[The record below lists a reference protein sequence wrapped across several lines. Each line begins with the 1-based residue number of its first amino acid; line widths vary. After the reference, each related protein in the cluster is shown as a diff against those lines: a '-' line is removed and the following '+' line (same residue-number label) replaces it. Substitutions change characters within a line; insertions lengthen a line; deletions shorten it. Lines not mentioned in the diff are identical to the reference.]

1 MVFQIPI
8 LARFLK
14 ELAHFRIRWNKIGI
28 QVCLCFSVCLIMA
41 AILTTPAYLKPTQS
55 NIKSLETHK
64 RLICCCL
71 SLKQTNLHLSSSN
84 KYNSSIRFPK
94 FVSWAAASEEVTDII
109 TNVEESQTQKIL
121 ENEILVEEST
131 QTSNSQIPDTEKK
144 LLSAV
149 SESLRLYKEALAS
162 NDEPKIVEIEA
173 CLQSLYDEK
182 KVLENKVAAL
192 SIEVA
197 LEKDRRLR
205 INADFFNFRKRVE
218 RERLSLVTNMREE
231 VVETLLPVLDNFE
244 RVNSE
249 IKVET
254 DAEKKINNS
263 YQSIFKQY
271 LEILGSLGVVPVD
284 TAGNPYKPMAKYRV
298 DSKLNRLLEDFFR
311 ALGRVRSGFMKTW
324 IQL

>member
-1 MVFQIPI
+1 M
-8 LARFLK
+8 
-14 ELAHFRIRWNKIGI
+14 E
-28 QVCLCFSVCLIMA
+28 
-41 AILTTPAYLKPTQS
+41 
-55 NIKSLETHK
+55 
-64 RLICCCL
+64 
-71 SLKQTNLHLSSSN
+71 
-84 KYNSSIRFPK
+84 
-94 FVSWAAASEEVTDII
+94 D
-109 TNVEESQTQKIL
+109 
-121 ENEILVEEST
+121 EST
-131 QTSNSQIPDTEKK
+131 QTSNNQIPDTEEK
-144 LLSAV
+144 LPSTV

-162 NDEPKIVEIEA
+162 NDVPGIAEIEA

-182 KVLENKVAAL
+182 KVLENKIAAL

-205 INADFFNFRKRVE
+205 INADFYNFRKRVE

-231 VVETLLPVLDNFE
+231 VVESLLPVLDNFE

-254 DAEKKINNS
+254 DGEKKINNS

-284 TAGNPYKPMAKYRV
+284 AAGNPYEPTAKYQV
-298 DSKLNRLLEDFFR
+298 ESKLNRLLEDFFR

-324 IQL
+324 IQF